1 MKVFIFEYVCGGGFQ
16 GDSPPPD
23 LLRQGREMLQAALRD
38 FSRLPDPVQVYTL
51 VEERFALD
59 LPEGVQ
65 RRSPGASWHD
75 AWRNLVRHCDAVLVV
90 APESERQLERLCTEV
105 LEEGRKS
112 LNCSLD
118 AIRLAADKWALNR
131 RLQAAGIPAVD
142 TQVWSP
148 AGPLPPRGVIKPRY
162 GAGCEETFVL
172 DAGSNTPVLDPENP
186 WVWQPW
192 APGEAVS
199 LSLLAGGREVEVL
212 SCNRIHCESQE
223 GRLHVHGIETGG
235 FDGNLRF
242 REAAQVV
249 ASQVMAA
256 VPGLR
261 GYVGVDGMWEE
272 QLGVAVEIVQ
282 VEWATYLDDLHSR
295 KFQAFAGL
303 GWQADYPDPQDFLDI
318 LFHTESETNHGAY
331 SNAEVDTILEDA
343 RIERDGN
350 KRVELYNR
358 AEQMIIDDAAWVP
371 LWYEG
376 ESHVLIKPHIKDYRL
391 LPMTIPKFR
400 YVYFDYDN

>member
-51 VEERFALD
+51 IEERFALD
-59 LPEGVQ
+59 LPEGVR
-65 RRSPGASWHD
+65 RRSPGAPWHD

-90 APESERQLERLCTEV
+90 APESERQLERLCAEV

-148 AGPLPPRGVIKPRY
+148 AGPLPSRGVVKPRY

-172 DAGSNTPVLDPENP
+172 DAGSSTPVLDPESP

-192 APGEAVS
+192 VPGEAVS
-199 LSLLAGGREVEVL
+199 LSLLAGEREAEVL
-212 SCNRIHCESQE
+212 SCNRIHCENQE
-223 GRLHVHGIETGG
+223 GRLHVNGIETGG

-249 ASQVMAA
+249 ASQVMVA

-261 GYVGVDGMWEE
+261 GYVGVDGMWQEG
-272 QLGVAVEIVQ
+272 LLTVLEINPRLTL
-282 VEWATYLDDLHSR
+282 TYT
-295 KFQAFAGL
+295 GL
-303 GWQADYPDPQDFLDI
+303 SMPL
-318 LFHTESETNHGAY
+318 
-331 SNAEVDTILEDA
+331 
-343 RIERDGN
+343 
-350 KRVELYNR
+350 
-358 AEQMIIDDAAWVP
+358 AEQMLQVFDCVGVP
-371 LWYEG
+371 A
-376 ESHVLIKPHIKDYRL
+376 
-391 LPMTIPKFR
+391 
-400 YVYFDYDN
+400 